1 MVRFGAIS
9 QVTSIMFLVSAIAV
23 LIAWLVAGEVMRV
36 LAWRDIGLATAGA
49 LLVLYERPSVMRVRG
64 ESS

>member
-49 LLVLYERPSVMRVRG
+49 LLV
-64 ESS
+64 

>member
-49 LLVLYERPSVMRVRG
+49 LLVLYARPSVMRVRG